1 MSLYV
6 VKKLNFCGPT
16 TLSLHMVNQSLSYP
30 QGILEEVLVKVD
42 KFIFQIDFVVLEME
56 ENIKFLII
64 LGSPF
69 LVIEQAL
76 IM

>member
-1 MSLYV
+1 
-6 VKKLNFCGPT
+6 
-16 TLSLHMVNQSLSYP
+16 MVDRSLSYP

-42 KFIFQIDFVVLEME
+42 KFIFPIDFVVLEME
-56 ENIKFLII
+56 ENIKVLII
-64 LGSPF
+64 VGSPF